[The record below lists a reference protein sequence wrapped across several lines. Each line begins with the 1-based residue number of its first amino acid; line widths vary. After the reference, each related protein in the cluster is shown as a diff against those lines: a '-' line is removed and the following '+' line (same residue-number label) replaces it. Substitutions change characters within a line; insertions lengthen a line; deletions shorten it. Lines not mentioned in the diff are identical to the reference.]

1 MKTLEEVIEWK
12 IKQRREFE
20 CIDGGDLNR
29 LVGFIP
35 EARLQE
41 LGIELKPEYVGKH
54 VAIPYTRE
62 NILNQLEKDV
72 AFGFKKAL
80 DRRGIASSLMFEVV
94 MMWNKILEEGL
105 ETFDEENYAEYG
117 LPLFKATAVKYGFPN
132 PIGNDKGDE
141 EDKYSAEANY

>member
-1 MKTLEEVIEWK
+1 MKTLEETIT
-12 IKQRREFE
+12 RRTKDRNDIE
-20 CIDGGDLNR
+20 CIDEGDLTGLAGFVPEDR
-29 LVGFIP
+29 LHEIGF
-35 EARLQE
+35 E
-41 LGIELKPEYVGKH
+41 LEPEYIGKH
-54 VAIPYTRE
+54 VAIPWTRE
-62 NILNQLEKDV
+62 NILKQLEKDV
-72 AFGFKKAL
+72 DFGFKKAL